1 MKKNKSVPTRTVMRK
16 KKKRK
21 IRKRVLFILLP
32 IAIVFFGVLGYGVHL
47 YVQAQNAVSN
57 SYEDEGREKSALRE
71 NQVDPNIDNVSI
83 LIIGTDANEH
93 RDNADNARSDALM
106 LATFNKSEE
115 SVNLV
120 SIPRDSY
127 VHIPEVGR
135 QDKITHAH
143 AYGGPKATIET
154 VENLMDIPVDYYVRV
169 DFHAFVDV
177 VDAIGGINVDV
188 PYEFKESN
196 SMDKRDAIH
205 LLAGEQTVNG
215 EEALALARTRK
226 LDNDIER
233 GKRQMEILNAVAKK
247 AASVNSVFN
256 FDDVINAVGDN
267 MSTNMSFKEMR
278 TFVSYVTGGLKINN
292 STLEGSDYQPGS
304 TYYWQLD
311 EVALQ
316 ETKSMLQEH
325 LEISNPTVNTDAE
338 SYNETNETQESQDA
352 QNY

>member
-1 MKKNKSVPTRTVMRK
+1 MKKNKSVQTRTVMRK
-16 KKKRK
+16 KKKRR

-32 IAIVFFGVLGYGVHL
+32 IVIIFFGVLGYGVHL

-57 SYEDEGREKSALRE
+57 SYEDDGREKSDLRE
-71 NQVDPNIDNVSI
+71 GQVDPNIDNVSI

-106 LATFNKSEE
+106 LATFNKDKE

-127 VHIPEVGR
+127 VHIPEVGYE
-135 QDKITHAH
+135 DKITHAH

-154 VENLMDIPVDYYVRV
+154 VENLMNIPVDYYVRV

-177 VDAIGGINVDV
+177 VDAIGGIDVNV

-205 LLAGEQTVNG
+205 LLAGEQTVDG

-233 GKRQMEILNAVAKK
+233 GKRQMEIINAVAKK

-267 MSTNMSFKEMR
+267 MSTNMSFKEMS
-278 TFVSYVTGGLKINN
+278 TFVSYVTGGLNINN
-292 STLEGSDYQPGS
+292 YTLEGTDYQPGS

-316 ETKSMLQEH
+316 ETKTMLQDH
-325 LEISNPTVNTDAE
+325 LEISSPTVNTESE
-338 SYNETNETQESQDA
+338 SYNQTNETQESQDA